1 MTEKD
6 LGAETM
12 PEGSEFLRVAGL
24 RVDEVGGG
32 KVRSSIELGEHHHTP
47 WGVVHGGVYTTAVE
61 SAASM
66 GASSTVEDK
75 GKFAVGGEQQHR
87 LLAADEGGAS
97 RSHRRAGDPRQEPR
111 APFRLR
117 PRPPSPRRPFSSPPC
132 PRPRPL
138 LLATLRSNPRRRL
151 SSKRDRAPLGVLLP
165 RGAPSL
171 SGVLD
176 PVRWSACHG
185 SELPRERLT

>member
-32 KVRSSIELGEHHHTP
+32 KVRSSIELGEHH
-47 WGVVHGGVYTTAVE
+47 
-61 SAASM
+61 
-66 GASSTVEDK
+66 
-75 GKFAVGGEQQHR
+75 HR